1 MRLFMTIVAIYI
13 DTLTIVIKFCF
24 LTDGCHFEG
33 RKKLKKNDEQAEV
46 IAIFVAQTAT
56 TSLNTRSKK
65 CSQSWCQKWPKKGAA
80 ACNPQ
85 ALAKSLT

>member
-1 MRLFMTIVAIYI
+1 MTIVAIYI

-33 RKKLKKNDEQAEV
+33 RKKLKKNDEKAEV

-56 TSLNTRSKK
+56 TSLNTRSTQVFTKMV
-65 CSQSWCQKWPKKGAA
+65 PKT
-80 ACNPQ
+80 
-85 ALAKSLT
+85 AKE